1 MVRIWRGAL
10 LLLSPLRLSAQAPP
24 FNGGIDLVHVGITVV
39 DRDGYFAAYKEA
51 DARDR

>member
-10 LLLSPLRLSAQAPP
+10 LLFSPLTLSAQAPP
-24 FNGGIDLVHVGITVV
+24 FNSGIDLVYVGITVV

-51 DARDR
+51 DAPDR